1 MREQFSLVHPLRVR
15 WSEVDRQGIV
25 FNGHYLTY
33 FDIAITEYWRA
44 VGLRYPEDIVGK
56 GSDLYVV
63 RAVVEYQRSA
73 EYDEVIDVCARCQ
86 RIGRSS
92 MRFALAILRGE
103 DLLVSGELVYVNAD
117 PASRKPVPVPE
128 WMRELM
134 RRFERVAPEEEG
146 RPDPATFPDPAGPGG
161 EAARPAV

>member
-1 MREQFSLVHPLRVR
+1 MREQFALVHPLRVR

-44 VGLRYPEDIVGK
+44 VGLHYPDDIVGK

-63 RAVVEYQRSA
+63 RAVVEYHRSA
-73 EYDEVIDVCARCQ
+73 EYDDMVDVCARCQ

-92 MRFALAILRGE
+92 MRFALEILRAE

-128 WMRELM
+128 WIRELM
-134 RRFERVAPEEEG
+134 RRFERVAPEEEA
-146 RPDPATFPDPAGPGG
+146 RADASSQPDQAG
-161 EAARPAV
+161 